1 MAAGCGSTGISP
13 RPMLMGA
20 AHDALRASNAR
31 VSLSCLR
38 ILAHRLPHLF
48 YGLVL
53 SLTCLVGVPSC
64 GLATGSWRTGR
75 PAPHRQIVSVCL
87 MLRRRPPAGLSLSRS
102 DTGHHME
109 RGKHA
114 APGPESAQVKIQD
127 GDNQL
132 CFQPPAHIFI
142 HQGVRKAVFV
152 IEATFKEN
160 RCRQLNGV

>member
-48 YGLVL
+48 CGLVL
-53 SLTCLVGVPSC
+53 SLACLVGVPSC

-87 MLRRRPPAGLSLSRS
+87 MLPEGFLCQGSWTPLPDRQGQ
-102 DTGHHME
+102 
-109 RGKHA
+109 GKGAKLTPNNFRTA
-114 APGPESAQVKIQD
+114 AP
-127 GDNQL
+127 
-132 CFQPPAHIFI
+132 
-142 HQGVRKAVFV
+142 
-152 IEATFKEN
+152 
-160 RCRQLNGV
+160 